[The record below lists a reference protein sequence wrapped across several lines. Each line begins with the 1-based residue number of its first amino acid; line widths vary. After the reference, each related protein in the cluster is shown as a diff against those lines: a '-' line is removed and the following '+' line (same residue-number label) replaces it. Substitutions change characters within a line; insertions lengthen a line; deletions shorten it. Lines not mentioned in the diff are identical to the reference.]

1 MKRYRAALLAAGIAI
16 SAVAPDIR
24 AAVNVERQSA
34 ENPVVEVSRS
44 VIYGGLAGLVLGSA
58 IALANEGNN
67 DGDIIRWC
75 FVGGTVVGFA
85 AGVYFVASRPQ
96 PRAVLELDG
105 GARELR
111 APQLERTP
119 LGSTLV
125 PVVGVRF

>member
-16 SAVAPDIR
+16 SAVAPDVR

-105 GARELR
+105 GALELR
-111 APQLERTP
+111 APQLGRTP